1 MLPTFSRRGAALSSF
16 AHPADTW
23 NINARAKGSLA
34 SLRVETLQFS
44 GIQDLK
50 IDLSGVIAY
59 PADMNR
65 ISANLDIKNI
75 SGSQKG
81 LLVLL
86 PPNTLPANIALPA
99 HFSLKGKLNGGVQDL
114 ITDLLL
120 NTSSGTVTAKGY
132 IRQFRD
138 PANANYDLTLHT
150 STLY

>member
-1 MLPTFSRRGAALSSF
+1 
-16 AHPADTW
+16 
-23 NINARAKGSLA
+23 
-34 SLRVETLQFS
+34 
-44 GIQDLK
+44 
-50 IDLSGVIAY
+50 
-59 PADMNR
+59 MNR

-81 LLVLL
+81 LVALL

-114 ITDLLL
+114 ITDLVL

-138 PANANYDLTLHT
+138 PAKANYDLTLQT
-150 STLY
+150 SALDLGYILKDTLDCGTVTATFTAKGQTLYLPPPTATLNSHTPPPSI